1 MTLAAVGLEEQA
13 VRNYIKQNKPTYPHF
28 EAWVKKNAKSLN
40 RDAVEKHNA
49 AVRGYNHDD
58 ETHKRVLGG
67 GGIAD
72 DASSAKDA
80 VSLNNLDD
88 WYQFYQAVLQ

>member
-13 VRNYIKQNKPTYPHF
+13 VRDYIKQNKPTYPQF
-28 EAWVKKNAKSLN
+28 ENWVKKNAKSLT
-40 RDAVEKHNA
+40 REAIERHNA

-58 ETHKRVLGG
+58 ATRQ
-67 GGIAD
+67 GILSACGMAD
-72 DASSAKDA
+72 AASAPLDG

-88 WYQFYQAVLQ
+88 WYEFHQAVLQ